1 MQFSVFFLIVIVFLA
16 LASAKGNQELYISRW
31 SWWWIQMLEDK
42 NKISRSRTL
51 TPSFL
56 SVCFFVL
63 YCVSHFLKNIGR
75 GILMLVVY
83 LVARPIV
90 SPHLGILLAVFENK
104 ITKKSIRLLVSCT
117 SLCRIME
124 TSRLCLFC
132 AYQVYCWCSSIF
144 YSDNYSKPVTICIWG
159 SINIFILEFGICSN
173 SIWFSKLP
181 WHFN

>member
-1 MQFSVFFLIVIVFLA
+1 MCLYVIILDANAVFCFLFNCHSFLGSSFCQRESGT
-16 LASAKGNQELYISRW
+16 LHFQVVLVMNSDV
-31 SWWWIQMLEDK
+31 EDK

-75 GILMLVVY
+75 EILMLVVY

-104 ITKKSIRLLVSCT
+104 ITKKNIRLLVSCT

-124 TSRLCLFC
+124 TSRLCLFH

-144 YSDNYSKPVTICIWG
+144 YSDNYSKPVTICI
-159 SINIFILEFGICSN
+159 
-173 SIWFSKLP
+173 
-181 WHFN
+181 